1 MTKGKNFSGQ
11 PTPSIIDTEYRR
23 CNFSQPAPID
33 VAGFKRGVRLFPGDD
48 TPRTF
53 VNCGMMNAEPP
64 PGSTVTGCLTVV
76 KQMGVVTST
85 DTITIDGASET
96 VEHHSD
102 FVHGRFDPATGGYE
116 DFPVPDEQVID

>member
-1 MTKGKNFSGQ
+1 MIVGKNFSGQ
-11 PTPSIIDTEYRR
+11 PTPSIIDTEYHW

-33 VAGFKRGVRLFPGDD
+33 VEGSKRGVRLFPDDD

-64 PGSTVTGCLTVV
+64 PGSTMTDCLTCI
-76 KQMGVVTST
+76 KEREKVTST
-85 DTITIDGASET
+85 DTITIDGVSET

-102 FVHGRFDPATGGYE
+102 FVHGRFDPATGAYE
-116 DFPVPDEQVID
+116 DFPVPDQQVME